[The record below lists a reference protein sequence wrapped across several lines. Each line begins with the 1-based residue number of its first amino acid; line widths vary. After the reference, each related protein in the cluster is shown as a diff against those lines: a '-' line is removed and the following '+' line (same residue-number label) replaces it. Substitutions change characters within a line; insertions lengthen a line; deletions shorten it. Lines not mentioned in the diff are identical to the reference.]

1 MVSRVKIGWIT
12 DGPAELD
19 GFERVG
25 GVEREVFDNK
35 FGSFGHDPLVKEQ
48 VPSIKGTTSVHEAA
62 EGEIGGW
69 VGAEGE
75 GDVREPVVN
84 GNGHWGERWG
94 DRNIGRERF
103 DKLNHEKTGLLL
115 VGVNRG
121 GGGRWRRQGEGSG
134 GGDRRRRNGR
144 DWGWGKGE
152 CSREGLG
159 ASRGERDGEDF
170 GWGRRSFAEVGL
182 MSEQILI
189 EDRSSAGVA
198 VSRAGAE
205 YVLDRATTHTTAE
218 ADGIRATE
226 ISDGVTGEIRSGA
239 RGLVALHCGFGWG
252 EKGAGHGGDIV
263 GGCRVADNGW
273 NGRKR
278 GGGGISRSWGGRKG
292 RWCPGRRSSGEG
304 SRKSSAFQATCKGTL
319 DEFFL
324 GAEEGIVANGN
335 HADSTESGQ
344 LKGPGG

>member
-94 DRNIGRERF
+94 DGNIGRERF

-121 GGGRWRRQGEGSG
+121 GGGGGEWWRRQGTEGDG
-134 GGDRRRRNGR
+134 TVGTGAVGR
-144 DWGWGKGE
+144 ESVAGKDWV
-152 CSREGLG
+152 L
-159 ASRGERDGEDF
+159 
-170 GWGRRSFAEVGL
+170 
-182 MSEQILI
+182 
-189 EDRSSAGVA
+189 AGV
-198 VSRAGAE
+198 SG
-205 YVLDRATTHTTAE
+205 TA
-218 ADGIRATE
+218 R
-226 ISDGVTGEIRSGA
+226 ISDGA
-239 RGLVALHCGFGWG
+239 
-252 EKGAGHGGDIV
+252 
-263 GGCRVADNGW
+263 
-273 NGRKR
+273 
-278 GGGGISRSWGGRKG
+278 GGRL
-292 RWCPGRRSSGEG
+292 RR
-304 SRKSSAFQATCKGTL
+304 
-319 DEFFL
+319 
-324 GAEEGIVANGN
+324 
-335 HADSTESGQ
+335 
-344 LKGPGG
+344 